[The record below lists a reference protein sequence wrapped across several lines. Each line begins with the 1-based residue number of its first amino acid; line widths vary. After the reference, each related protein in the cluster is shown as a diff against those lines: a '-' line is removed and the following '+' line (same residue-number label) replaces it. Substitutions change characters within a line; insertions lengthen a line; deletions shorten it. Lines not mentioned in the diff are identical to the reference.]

1 MDEPPIY
8 LDNLATTRCDPEV
21 VDGMIPY
28 FVEHYGNA
36 ASRSHRFGADARS
49 ATEEARARIA
59 SLIGASP
66 KEIVFTSGATE
77 ANNLAILGV
86 ARHARAT
93 VAKDHVITWATEH
106 PAVLDPVAALGRQ
119 GFEVTVLPVGSDGR
133 VDLGALEHALRP
145 ATALV
150 SVMAVNN
157 EIGVTQPLDAI
168 AAMCRSRGVLTHCDA
183 AQATYYP
190 IDTRTLPV
198 DLLSL
203 SAHKMYGPKGI
214 GALYVRRSR
223 PRVELEPLVYGGG
236 HERGMRSGTLPV
248 PSIVGMG
255 LAAQKLARTRDEEL
269 PRVAALR
276 DRLWSALASE
286 LDGVEI
292 NGDPVRRAPNNLN
305 LSFEGVEAAALLI
318 AVRDVVALSTGSA
331 CSSEALS
338 PSHVLTALGGD
349 PTVAQRSVRFG
360 VGRFTTKA
368 EIDRVAAAVVEA
380 VRSLRRH
387 ATLYEGGYG
396 PTGGP

>member
-21 VDGMIPY
+21 VEGMIPY

-93 VAKDHVITWATEH
+93 VGKDHVVTWSTEH
-106 PAVLDPVAALGRQ
+106 PAVLDPMAALGRQ
-119 GFEVTVLPVGSDGR
+119 GFDVTVLPVGSDGR

-145 ATALV
+145 TTALV

-255 LAAQKLARTRDEEL
+255 LAAQKLARTREEEL

-305 LSFEGVEAAALLI
+305 VSFDGVEAAALLI

-338 PSHVLTALGGD
+338 PSHVLTALGGE